1 MKLENQVCSPELS
14 EKLKSLGV
22 SQKSLFY
29 WWKYGDNPVLA
40 IKTSNDQAIRSIE
53 NFDYFTTAGHKDYEY
68 CSAFTVAELGEM
80 LPLMIKDGY
89 LELGNDSYGWFCVYR
104 EEEADWDTKDVVGI
118 IRDENEA
125 NARAK
130 MLIYLLENK
139 LINL

>member
-1 MKLENQVCSPELS
+1 MKLENQVCSLELS

-40 IKTSNDQAIRSIE
+40 IKTSNDQAIRSIK

-80 LPLMIKDGY
+80 LPYGY
-89 LELGNDSYGWFCVYR
+89 SSYKTRINCFSCHF
-104 EEEADWDTKDVVGI
+104 TKTEKNRNI
-118 IRDENEA
+118 DETIDNNEA
-125 NARAK
+125 NCRAK

-139 LINL
+139 LIKL